1 MLCVFQIA
9 IWGCCMIDG
18 IVFKQCSGDDMY
30 DVCVSDGSME
40 KLYGGKGIVCK
51 QCSGDDVCVS
61 GGSMEELYVGRG
73 IVFKLY

>member
-1 MLCVFQIA
+1 M
-9 IWGCCMIDG
+9 M
-18 IVFKQCSGDDMY
+18 
-30 DVCVSDGSME
+30 CVSDGSME